1 VEIRALLD
9 DTFFFQMA
17 IFSFARDFT
26 SSVADA
32 LSTLDLHVLIPDYFQ
47 LLIILV
53 LKSEHSWTTAPQV
66 IIIHVQQIKGKIKT
80 INHACKRGGKTQSS
94 LVACSNRLVSG
105 SAQFGSFEILYQT
118 ELRIYIGSITTQLKM
133 SRKLL
138 ASHNELK
145 FNYIYILQRLV
156 KRQLPGPFV
165 RWVSLYVLSRKT
177 RT

>member
-1 VEIRALLD
+1 
-9 DTFFFQMA
+9 M
-17 IFSFARDFT
+17 
-26 SSVADA
+26 
-32 LSTLDLHVLIPDYFQ
+32 HV
-47 LLIILV
+47 
-53 LKSEHSWTTAPQV
+53 SEEE
-66 IIIHVQQIKGKIKT
+66 
-80 INHACKRGGKTQSS
+80 KTQSS
-94 LVACSNRLVSG
+94 LVARSNRLVSG